1 MSLSGQSLTFTVSPL
16 LVALGI
22 ALHSF
27 QPCTHFNPGFHL
39 SLVTCHV
46 GSKEAKQVILPSL
59 WSPTASGD
67 QVTSR

>member
-27 QPCTHFNPGFHL
+27 QPWFP
-39 SLVTCHV
+39 LVTCHV